1 MIANYPDFGR
11 NSVQRRPW
19 KAFGRGGTSASTE
32 SNVPRYDP
40 ALRSLLRR
48 AQGWLDFAQH
58 VQKARKQTNPDLFIG
73 NDRAPASMM
82 QFYLPDRP
90 FVYVQPEAYGKSQF
104 GLSGRA
110 IQLEMEREHS
120 LLLLEK
126 RNCHKE

>member
-1 MIANYPDFGR
+1 M
-11 NSVQRRPW
+11 
-19 KAFGRGGTSASTE
+19 
-32 SNVPRYDP
+32 
-40 ALRSLLRR
+40 
-48 AQGWLDFAQH
+48 DFAQH